1 MKQSNNNKKSRD
13 VTAFL
18 YERLS
23 RDDNMDGESYSIR
36 NQKKLLIKVAKEKGY
51 TNLVHFFD
59 DGISGVTMD
68 RPGFA
73 DMIQQLEQGKAA
85 AVFVKDLSRLG
96 RNYIEVGRLTEE
108 FFPNHDIRLVAVSDN
123 IDTDEGENELAP
135 IRNLFNEWYARD
147 ISKKR
152 RISNKIKGNAGEPM
166 GQPPYGYI
174 KDPEN
179 PKRWIVDE
187 EAAQVVRRIYRMTLE
202 GVGTEQIAAKLEED
216 GILTPRA
223 YWHSKGINRPGKVKD
238 LLPTHWNSSSVIKML
253 SVQEYCGDILNF
265 KTYSKS
271 YKNKKRLENDRENWA
286 IFKDV
291 HEPIIERAVFEQVQQ
306 KRGKMRKRQAKDGE
320 RSMFSGLLVCAD
332 CGSNLHF
339 HFNQGNP
346 EIKYFNC
353 SNYKGNR
360 GTCGSTHY
368 VRVDFLEQVVLGEIR
383 RLTKYAGLYEDDFL
397 KEVIGHSRQA
407 EETERRLKEKE
418 LKSLLARDDEL
429 DGLFERIY
437 EDNVSGKLSDDRFAK
452 MSRRYEEEQKELSEK
467 KKKLRSEIEKQ
478 SSRATSTDMF
488 VSIVRKYTRARKLT
502 PRMLNE
508 LVEKIEVYNA
518 EKIDGEW
525 VQRLRIHY
533 NCVGEMNIPNEP
545 ALPIPAVTVN
555 TRKGVFVSYT
565 TDDSPAV

>member
-23 RDDNMDGESYSIR
+23 RDDNMDGESYSIG

-187 EAAQVVRRIYRMTLE
+187 EAARVVRRIYRMTLE

-216 GILTPRA
+216 GVLTPRA

-238 LLPTHWNSSSVIKML
+238 LPPTHWNSSSVIKML

-368 VRVDFLEQVVLGEIR
+368 VRVDFLVQVDSGEIR

-467 KKKLRSEIEKQ
+467 IKKLRSEIEKQ
-478 SSRATSTDMF
+478 NSRATSTDMF

>member
-23 RDDNMDGESYSIR
+23 RDDNMDGESYSIG

-216 GILTPRA
+216 GVLTPRA

-238 LLPTHWNSSSVIKML
+238 LPPTHWNSSSVIKML

-467 KKKLRSEIEKQ
+467 IKKLRSEIEKQ

-508 LVEKIEVYNA
+508 PVEKIEVYNA

-565 TDDSPAV
+565 TDDRPAV

>member
-23 RDDNMDGESYSIR
+23 RDDNMDGESYSIG

-216 GILTPRA
+216 GVLTPRA

-238 LLPTHWNSSSVIKML
+238 LPPTHWNSSSVIKML

-467 KKKLRSEIEKQ
+467 IKKLRSEIEKQ
-478 SSRATSTDMF
+478 SSRAASTDMF

-525 VQRLRIHY
+525 VQRLRIQY

-545 ALPIPAVTVN
+545 ALSIPAVTVN

-565 TDDSPAV
+565 TDDRPAV